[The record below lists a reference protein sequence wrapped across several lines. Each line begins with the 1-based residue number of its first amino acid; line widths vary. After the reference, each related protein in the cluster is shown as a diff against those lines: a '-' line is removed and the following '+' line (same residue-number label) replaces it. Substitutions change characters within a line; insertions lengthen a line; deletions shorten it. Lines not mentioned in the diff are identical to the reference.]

1 MRRSAVLSFVLGL
14 AAAPLC
20 AQQHGAFVI
29 RLGRDTTAV
38 ETFTRTPAHLEG
50 DAVYRQPRTVV
61 RHFTV
66 DFGADGRPTR
76 AEITQRPAGTSANA
90 TPPLRVIMTF
100 SRDSVVSETRRDTG
114 AATTRRSA
122 APAGVLPSWGN
133 AASSFVIEELMVQR
147 LRSARNP
154 DSMAIPVYAGGS
166 ATQTWAVKPMG
177 RDSVWI
183 FDGNDVFHAHVDRDG
198 RILHAVPRSGT
209 QQFTIERVESA
220 DINALASAFA
230 ARDQQGQSL
239 GQLSP
244 RDTVRANVGGA
255 ALMVDYSRPSKRG
268 RTIFGSTIVPWGE
281 VWRLGANAATQ
292 FRTDKALE
300 IGGVTLPA
308 GFYTLWAV
316 PQQSG
321 SWKLLINSQTGQWG
335 TAHDASKDIYALD
348 LNVGS
353 LPQPAERFT
362 ISVTPSG
369 SSGGVFNFD
378 WDTTRAS
385 IPFTVR

>member
-38 ETFTRTPAHLEG
+38 ETFTRTPTHLEG
-50 DAVYRQPRTVV
+50 DGLVRQPRTVL
-61 RHFTV
+61 RHFSV
-66 DFGADGRPTR
+66 DYAADGRPTR
-76 AEITQRPAGTSANA
+76 AELVIRTPGVPTPSQR
-90 TPPLRVIMTF
+90 LVMTF
-100 SRDSVVSETRRDTG
+100 SRDSVVAEIHRDTVTQTRR
-114 AATTRRSA
+114 AA
-122 APAGVLPSWGN
+122 APQGVMPAIGGAS
-133 AASSFVIEELMVQR
+133 SSFVTMEMMVLR
-147 LRSARNP
+147 LRAARSP
-154 DSMAIPVYAGGS
+154 DSLAIPMYTGGPS
-166 ATQTWAVKPMG
+166 TQMWSIKPLG
-177 RDSVWI
+177 KDSVWI
-183 FDGNDVFHAHVDRDG
+183 YDGNDVFHAHVDKDG
-198 RILHAVPRSGT
+198 RILHAVPLSGT
-209 QQFTIERVESA
+209 QQFTIERVANA
-220 DINALASAFA
+220 DINALATAFA

-239 GQLSP
+239 GLLSP